1 QTSRFAPN
9 LTADPQSWRSEL
21 PLGLQ
26 SRAKRKRRAAAPP
39 RPAPPSPLR
48 AAGILARPGPA
59 PAASGQISRELG
71 VARLPPGLPGSR
83 ERRALSLPSRPPKRW
98 WVRVSTG
105 LRASGDRTGPACGPP
120 RRDAAG
126 GRGRKAGA
134 GAGARRSLSGLRGPR
149 RGAGG
154 SWRVSLTAALPPAA
168 FPPAEDAE
176 AQGPRQPRPRPHRH
190 PGYFGKVGMRHYHLK
205 KNQKFCPTVNLDKLW
220 TLVSEQTRL
229 NYAKNQAG
237 LAPVIDVVRS
247 GYYKVLGKGK
257 LPKQPVI
264 VKAKFF
270 SRRAEEKIKEVGGAC
285 VLVA

>member
-1 QTSRFAPN
+1 MG
-9 LTADPQSWRSEL
+9 W
-21 PLGLQ
+21 
-26 SRAKRKRRAAAPP
+26 
-39 RPAPPSPLR
+39 
-48 AAGILARPGPA
+48 
-59 PAASGQISRELG
+59 
-71 VARLPPGLPGSR
+71 
-83 ERRALSLPSRPPKRW
+83 
-98 WVRVSTG
+98 
-105 LRASGDRTGPACGPP
+105 
-120 RRDAAG
+120 G
-126 GRGRKAGA
+126 GRCGEA
-134 GAGARRSLSGLRGPR
+134 ARVPLSAAL
-149 RGAGG
+149 
-154 SWRVSLTAALPPAA
+154 LTAALAPS
-168 FPPAEDAE
+168 
-176 AQGPRQPRPRPHRH
+176 QPSRLRKTRKLRGHVSHGHGRVGKHRKHPGGRGNAGGMHHHRINFDKYH

-220 TLVSEQTRL
+220 TLVTEQTRL